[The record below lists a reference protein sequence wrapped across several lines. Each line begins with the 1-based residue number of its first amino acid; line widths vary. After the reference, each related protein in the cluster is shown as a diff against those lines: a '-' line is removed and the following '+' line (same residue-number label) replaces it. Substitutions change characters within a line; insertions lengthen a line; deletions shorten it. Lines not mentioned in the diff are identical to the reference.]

1 MWLRK
6 SDAIRRR
13 RAFTLIEAIVVVT
26 LMAVL
31 AVAVTVSLRSA
42 GQAARIEDVA
52 DAYTAFDRTTREAA
66 RRFGRTPEIRFELNR
81 GTVRRVVDDERDPVT
96 LALRGGFRVTRVVVG
111 GGGRDAR
118 SGEIAVPV
126 SARGQTPSY
135 AVLLAGPGGERW
147 VMFAGLTG
155 QPSVINNEREIHD
168 ILAFAAGP
176 DAG

>member
-1 MWLRK
+1 MWPRK
-6 SDAIRRR
+6 SNAIRRR

-26 LMAVL
+26 LMAL
-31 AVAVTVSLRSA
+31 LTVAVTVSLRSA
-42 GQAARIEDVA
+42 GRAARIEDVA
-52 DAYTAFDRTTREAA
+52 DAYAAFDRTTREAA

-81 GTVRRVVDDERDPVT
+81 GNVRRVDEERDPVT
-96 LALRGGFRVTRVVVG
+96 LALRGGFRVTRVVVR
-111 GGGRDAR
+111 GRDAR

-155 QPSVINNEREIHD
+155 QPSVIQNERDVQD
-168 ILAFAAGP
+168 ILSAVAGP